1 MTWPA
6 SATILMSLVD
16 RSKWGLTT
24 GIGQTGVRLG
34 FAIGPILGG
43 ALWEAYGA
51 TTPFYASAALIA
63 LSILFLIP
71 IREK

>member
-6 SATILMSLVD
+6 SVTILLSLFD
-16 RSKWGLTT
+16 RSKWGLVT

-34 FAIGPILGG
+34 FTIGPILGG

-51 TTPFYASAALIA
+51 TTPFYASATLIA

-71 IREK
+71 LREE